1 MRKIQILHIVNVDTE
16 NYYLNNL
23 IDYSDKNKLEYSII
37 TFGPAGSFTQQME
50 ERGCKVYFINANGIF
65 SKLSAIFKVGR
76 RIKKI
81 DADIIHTHLFIPSL
95 IGLTAAKNQKRKTIL
110 TRHHSDA
117 LYVLPLGIKRSIWLW
132 LEKYINRKS
141 DHIIAP
147 SRMVYDILMKKE
159 NVPVEKLSLIPYGQ
173 TTTRFA
179 AVTKELVQAV
189 RDELCMEN
197 TISLVCVSRLFNRK
211 GHPDLFTAFA
221 NLLKKGFNATLY
233 LVGPGP
239 YQATLEKLA
248 AELGI
253 TENVKFLG
261 WRNDALVIMS
271 AADIIVHP
279 SLEDA
284 LSSAVIE
291 AIMLE
296 KPIVATDI
304 SGVSD
309 TLDNGKYGVVVPPAN
324 AAEFEKG
331 ILYTLENLDL
341 AKENAKKGRRY
352 LLEYMDARSVS
363 DAYTAIYQ
371 QMIS

>member
-1 MRKIQILHIVNVDTE
+1 VNVDTE

-23 IDYSDKNKLEYSII
+23 LDYSDKSKFVYSIVN
-37 TFGPAGSFTQQME
+37 FGSEGQFTQQMR
-50 ERGCKVYFINANGIF
+50 ERGCKVYFIKADRIID
-65 SKLSAIFKVGR
+65 KLSATRKLGKL
-76 RIKKI
+76 IKEI
-81 DADIIHTHLFIPSL
+81 NVDIVHTHLFIPSL
-95 IGLTAAKNQKRKTIL
+95 IGLRAGKKQKRKTIL

-117 LYVLPLGIKRSIWLW
+117 LYVLPRGIKRSIWMR

-147 SRMVYDILMKKE
+147 SQMVYDILLKKE
-159 NVPVEKLSLIPYGQ
+159 NVPAEKLSLIPYGQ
-173 TTTRFA
+173 TATRFE
-179 AVTKELVQAV
+179 AVTKELVEAV
-189 RDELCMEN
+189 RNELKMHD

-211 GHPDLFTAFA
+211 GHPDLFQAFA
-221 NLLKKGFNATLY
+221 NLLQKGINATLY

-239 YQATLEKLA
+239 YQETLEKLA
-248 AELGI
+248 AELNI
-253 TENVKFLG
+253 ADKVKFLG
-261 WRNDALVIMS
+261 WRNDALVIMA

-291 AIMLE
+291 AVMLE

-309 TLDNGKYGVVVPPAN
+309 SLDNGKYGVVVPPSN
-324 AAEFEKG
+324 PAEFERG
-331 ILYTLENLDL
+331 LRYTLDNLEQ
-341 AKENAKKGRRY
+341 AKENAIKGRRY
-352 LLEYMDARSVS
+352 LLKYMDAQSVS

-371 QMIS
+371 RIIS